1 MKLKDILSKVVENK
15 RNGQLNT
22 CIKKNQLKKV
32 GISKEDLFNINIDSI
47 VKKELFKWKE
57 VKNEIFKIKFKK

>member
-22 CIKKNQLKKV
+22 CIKKNQLKKA
-32 GISKEDLFNINIDSI
+32 GISKEDLFNLQIDS
-47 VKKELFKWKE
+47 
-57 VKNEIFKIKFKK
+57 KFKRLLLEN